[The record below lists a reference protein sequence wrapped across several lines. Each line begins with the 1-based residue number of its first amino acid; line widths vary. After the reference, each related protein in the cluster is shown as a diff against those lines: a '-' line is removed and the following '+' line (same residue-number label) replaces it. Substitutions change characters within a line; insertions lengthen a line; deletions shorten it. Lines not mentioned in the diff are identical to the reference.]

1 MVAGGHLVPLLGVFQ
16 KLIASKAHDHEGF
29 DVLNALVESLPLAAY
44 EQYLP
49 TVCTLLFRW
58 GGEGRGRGGNVQ
70 GGRAGYPHFF
80 QTSRP
85 PHLLTPPLPLLPLLP
100 SLFSPTPDPEIC
112 ARLRLLPRALHSQG
126 RAGGGGGHHG
136 PGAARHLRDAAA
148 TGVGRVWKCGG
159 VV

>member
-85 PHLLTPPLPLLPLLP
+85 PHLLTPPLPLLPLFSSLP
-100 SLFSPTPDPEIC
+100 SVGCRPAGPRNLCAASSPSSRTS
-112 ARLRLLPRALHSQG
+112 RSRTG
-126 RAGGGGGHHG
+126 RRRWR
-136 PGAARHLRDAAA
+136 PPW
-148 TGVGRVWKCGG
+148 TGCSPASS
-159 VV
+159 